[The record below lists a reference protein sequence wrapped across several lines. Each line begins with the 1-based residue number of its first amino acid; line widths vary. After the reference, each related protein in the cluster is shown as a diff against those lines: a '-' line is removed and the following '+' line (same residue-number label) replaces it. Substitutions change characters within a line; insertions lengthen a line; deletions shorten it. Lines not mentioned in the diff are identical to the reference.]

1 MPRAGRHFPGLVARP
16 LISYNASVTIE
27 YDLTIEDM
35 VALTQY
41 HSERSPRENR
51 RRRVVQ
57 GVIALVFLL
66 LLFSAVDSIRKQG
79 ADLSASWI
87 AVSSVPMIC
96 PTILLVLVFSTGVR
110 RWSTNRSVHK
120 AFPDVEPGGT
130 IASQK
135 LTVSADE
142 IHVQAD
148 AGEMA
153 LAWDEVA
160 DISKTDER
168 IFVFGASEQALVI
181 PRRAFADQAA
191 YDAFYDE
198 LQSYRVR
205 SSN

>member
-1 MPRAGRHFPGLVARP
+1 M
-16 LISYNASVTIE
+16 TIA

-51 RRRVVQ
+51 WRRVVQ
-57 GVIALVFLL
+57 GLILLVFIL

-79 ADLSASWI
+79 ADLSTGWI
-87 AVSSVPMIC
+87 AVSSVPLIC
-96 PTILLVLVFSTGVR
+96 PTILLVLVFSAGVR

-130 IASQK
+130 IASQT

-142 IHVQAD
+142 IHVRAD

-153 LAWDEVA
+153 LPWNEVT
-160 DISKTDER
+160 DVSRTDER
-168 IFVFGASEQALVI
+168 IFVFGASEQALVV

-198 LQSYRVR
+198 LQSYRT
-205 SSN
+205 SGL